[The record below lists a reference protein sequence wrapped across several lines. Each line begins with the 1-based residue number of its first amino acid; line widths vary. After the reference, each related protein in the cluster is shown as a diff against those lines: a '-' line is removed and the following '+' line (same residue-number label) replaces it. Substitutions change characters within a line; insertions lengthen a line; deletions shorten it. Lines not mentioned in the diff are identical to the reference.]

1 VRQPCCRA
9 SRAHDPARGGAVPR
23 MVIARTNSC
32 ISFPFRTPAR
42 IPLPARIAL
51 VWRAAAMLPRQP
63 CSPSGAWHT
72 VPHPG
77 HGGTGCAR
85 ADHRVG
91 QACMRYLRVDVL
103 LHQVRA
109 CTPSATVST

>member
-63 CSPSGAWHT
+63 CSRSGADCSGLPCRSLMMGMAERRLT
-72 VPHPG
+72 
-77 HGGTGCAR
+77 
-85 ADHRVG
+85 
-91 QACMRYLRVDVL
+91 ACPT
-103 LHQVRA
+103 A
-109 CTPSATVST
+109 CWCR